1 MANFSA
7 FENYG
12 KRLPQDHNEE
22 PIIQREEAVFNL
34 EKVGKAIQKSEPNNF
49 VEVVVEEVVPTTKE
63 KHVVREPLRKMS
75 SKRGRPIVNISLPT
89 ISRTYKLPEIV
100 IRELEDVF
108 YENRGEW
115 APTFNFSQYI
125 SNLIW
130 KETHGGELLYDP
142 ETGKPFGE

>member
-12 KRLPQDHNEE
+12 KRLPQSHNEE
-22 PIIQREEAVFNL
+22 PAIQKEETVFNL
-34 EKVGKAIQKSEPNNF
+34 EEVGKAFQKSEKNNF
-49 VEVVVEEVVPTTKE
+49 VEVVVEDVIPATKE
-63 KHVVREPLRKMS
+63 KSVVREPLRKMS
-75 SKRGRPIVNISLPT
+75 SKRGRPVVNISLPT

>member
-34 EKVGKAIQKSEPNNF
+34 EKVGKAIQKSEPSNF
-49 VEVVVEEVVPTTKE
+49 VEVVVEEVAPTTRE

>member
-49 VEVVVEEVVPTTKE
+49 VEVVVEEVDSTTKE